1 MDDVV
6 TKITNTV
13 KNINSGTTPVK
24 MNDVRPPALKAP
36 KTPAGTSNGWDMM
49 TIVKIFSLVV
59 ILALLG
65 FNVFTYLAKG
75 TDVFKN
81 FMASYGKYIPEG
93 IKKTLN
99 LTEKGTAL
107 GLDVAA
113 GSIQDVKKIITKSTG
128 IADKGIADKGTG
140 IADKGTGIASKT
152 WKARDKKLE
161 QSIDAGNFK
170 GLNNF
175 PQHEPDKT
183 DSNVQEK
190 SKKGWC
196 YVGTDRT
203 FRSCIKVNES
213 DRCMS
218 GEIFPTKDICINPSL
233 RQ

>member
-1 MDDVV
+1 
-6 TKITNTV
+6 V
-13 KNINSGTTPVK
+13 KNINSGKTPVK

-36 KTPAGTSNGWDMM
+36 KTPVGTSDGWDMM
-49 TIVKIFSLVV
+49 SIVKIFLIVV

-65 FNVFTYLAKG
+65 FNVFAYLAKG
-75 TDVFKN
+75 TDVFKK
-81 FMASYGKYIPEG
+81 FMVSYGKYIPEG
-93 IKKTLN
+93 IKRTLN

-113 GSIQDVKKIITKSTG
+113 GTIQDVKKVVTKETG
-128 IADKGIADKGTG
+128 VVANGP
-140 IADKGTGIASKT
+140 SKT

-183 DSNVQEK
+183 DSRVQEK
-190 SKKGWC
+190 DKKGWC
-196 YVGTDRT
+196 YIGTDRT

-213 DRCMS
+213 DKCMS
-218 GEIFPTKDICINPSL
+218 GKIFPTKDICINPSL

>member
-13 KNINSGTTPVK
+13 KDINTGKTPVRMSVAK
-24 MNDVRPPALKAP
+24 PPAFKAP
-36 KTPAGTSNGWDMM
+36 TKTSTTSTEWDMM
-49 TIVKIFSLVV
+49 TVVKIFLIFV

-65 FNVFTYLAKG
+65 FNVFAYLAKG
-75 TDVFKN
+75 TDIFKT
-81 FMASYGKYIPEG
+81 FMVSYGKYIPDG

-99 LTEKGTAL
+99 LTEKGAAL

-113 GSIQDVKKIITKSTG
+113 GSLQDVKKVITKTSG
-128 IADKGIADKGTG
+128 VQAKL
-140 IADKGTGIASKT
+140 
-152 WKARDKKLE
+152 WKARDRTLE
-161 QSIDAGNFK
+161 KSIDAGNFR

-175 PQHEPDKT
+175 PTTEPDKS
-183 DSNVQEK
+183 DSGVQEK

-213 DRCMS
+213 DTCMS
-218 GEIFPTKDICINPSL
+218 GKIFPTKDICINPSL

>member
-13 KNINSGTTPVK
+13 KNINSGKTPVK
-24 MNDVRPPALKAP
+24 MNDVRPPAFKAP
-36 KTPAGTSNGWDMM
+36 KTSVGTNNDWDMM
-49 TIVKIFSLVV
+49 TMVKIFLIVV

-65 FNVFTYLAKG
+65 FNVFSYLAKG

-81 FMASYGKYIPEG
+81 FMTSYGKYIPEG

-113 GSIQDVKKIITKSTG
+113 GTIQDVKKVVVQPRKQELHT
-128 IADKGIADKGTG
+128 
-140 IADKGTGIASKT
+140 KT

-175 PQHEPDKT
+175 PQHEPDET
-183 DSNVQEK
+183 DSKVQEK
-190 SKKGWC
+190 
-196 YVGTDRT
+196 
-203 FRSCIKVNES
+203 IKRDGV
-213 DRCMS
+213 
-218 GEIFPTKDICINPSL
+218 I
-233 RQ
+233 

>member
-13 KNINSGTTPVK
+13 KDINTGKTPVK
-24 MNDVRPPALKAP
+24 MKDVRPPALKAP
-36 KTPAGTSNGWDMM
+36 KTSGATSNGWDMM
-49 TIVKIFSLVV
+49 TIVKIFLIVV

-65 FNVFTYLAKG
+65 FNVFAYLAKG
-75 TDVFKN
+75 TDIFKN

-113 GSIQDVKKIITKSTG
+113 GTIQDVKKVVTKETG
-128 IADKGIADKGTG
+128 VAA
-140 IADKGTGIASKT
+140 KT

-175 PQHEPDKT
+175 PQHEPDET
-183 DSNVQEK
+183 DSKVQEK

-196 YVGTDRT
+196 YIGTDRT

-213 DRCMS
+213 DKCMS
-218 GEIFPTKDICINPSL
+218 GKIFPTKDICINPSL

>member
-13 KNINSGTTPVK
+13 KDINTGKTPVK

-36 KTPAGTSNGWDMM
+36 KTSTATSNDWDMM
-49 TIVKIFSLVV
+49 TIVKIFLIVV

-65 FNVFTYLAKG
+65 FNVFAYLAKG
-75 TDVFKN
+75 TDIFKN
-81 FMASYGKYIPEG
+81 FMTSYGKYIPEG

-113 GSIQDVKKIITKSTG
+113 GTIQDVKKVVTKETG
-128 IADKGIADKGTG
+128 VVA
-140 IADKGTGIASKT
+140 KT

-175 PQHEPDKT
+175 PQHEPDET
-183 DSNVQEK
+183 DSKVQEK
-190 SKKGWC
+190 NKKGWC
-196 YVGTDRT
+196 YIGTDRT

-213 DRCMS
+213 DKCMS
-218 GEIFPTKDICINPSL
+218 GKIFPTKDICINPSL

>member
-13 KNINSGTTPVK
+13 KNINSGKTPVK
-24 MNDVRPPALKAP
+24 MNDVRPPAFKAP
-36 KTPAGTSNGWDMM
+36 KTPVGTSNGWDMM
-49 TIVKIFSLVV
+49 TIVKIFLIVV

-65 FNVFTYLAKG
+65 FNVFSYLAKG
-75 TDVFKN
+75 TDIFKN

-113 GSIQDVKKIITKSTG
+113 GTIQDVKKVITKETG
-128 IADKGIADKGTG
+128 VAA
-140 IADKGTGIASKT
+140 KT

-161 QSIDAGNFK
+161 KSIDEGNFK

-175 PQHEPDKT
+175 PQHEPDET
-183 DSNVQEK
+183 DSKVQEK

-196 YVGTDRT
+196 YIGTDRT

-213 DRCMS
+213 DKCMS
-218 GEIFPTKDICINPSL
+218 GKIFPTKDICINPSL